1 MKLYLLLI
9 MLTMSSLVIGQDTT
23 GLKKATVLL
32 NEALLKKDSSV
43 LMQLLDNN
51 ISYGHSNGWIQSKSD
66 VVEDFASGKISYTK
80 LEVSDEKFQIQ
91 QQAVAIRNITTVE
104 GVVSGNSF
112 KMSLQVLQIWKRI
125 KVKWVLIARQSVKLI

>member
-23 GLKKATVLL
+23 ELKKATVLL

-43 LMQLLDNN
+43 LMQLLDIN
-51 ISYGHSNGWIQSKSD
+51 IGYGHSNGWIQSKSD
-66 VVEDFASGKISYTK
+66 VLQDFASGKISYTK

-104 GVVSGNSF
+104 GVGSGNSF
-112 KMSLQVLQIWKRI
+112 KMSLQVLQVWKRI
-125 KVKWVLIARQSVKLI
+125 KGKWVLIARQSVKLT

>member
-1 MKLYLLLI
+1 

-23 GLKKATVLL
+23 ELKKATVLL

-43 LMQLLDNN
+43 LMQLLDIN
-51 ISYGHSNGWIQSKSD
+51 IGYGHSNGWIQSKSD
-66 VVEDFASGKISYTK
+66 VLQDFASGKISYTK

-112 KMSLQVLQIWKRI
+112 KMSLQVLQVWKRI
-125 KVKWVLIARQSVKLI
+125 KGKWVLIARQSVKLT

>member
-23 GLKKATVLL
+23 ELKKATVLL

-43 LMQLLDNN
+43 LMQLLDIN
-51 ISYGHSNGWIQSKSD
+51 IGYGHSNGWIQSKSD
-66 VVEDFASGKISYTK
+66 VLQDFASGKISYTK

-112 KMSLQVLQIWKRI
+112 KMSLQVLQVWKRI
-125 KVKWVLIARQSVKLI
+125 KGKWVLIAIQSVKLT

>member
-23 GLKKATVLL
+23 ELKKATVLL

-43 LMQLLDNN
+43 LMQLLDIN
-51 ISYGHSNGWIQSKSD
+51 IGYGHSNGWIQSKSD
-66 VVEDFASGKISYTK
+66 VLQDFASGKISYTK

-112 KMSLQVLQIWKRI
+112 KMSLQVLQVWKRI
-125 KVKWVLIARQSVKLI
+125 KGKWVLIARQSVKLT